1 MAKKKA
7 PDVIDSGEE
16 MWKPV
21 SGWEGLYE
29 VSSYGRVKSL
39 ARMTSSGNRS
49 VPERILKHNVMKGYH
64 CVTLQYDGRVKVY
77 RVHRLVIGA
86 FGESQPSEE
95 YEVNHID
102 GDKSNNSIENLE
114 WVTPKE
120 NTDHAFDTGLR
131 PRKDRPETIQK
142 KRNALIR
149 RYQDPK
155 EREKTGESS
164 KKMWK
169 MRKEKGWESWKTWN

>member
-1 MAKKKA
+1 ME
-7 PDVIDSGEE
+7 VIEI
-16 MWKPV
+16 WKPI

-29 VSSYGRVKSL
+29 ISNHGRVKSL
-39 ARMTSSGNRS
+39 ARLTSTGNRS

-64 CVTLQYDGRVKVY
+64 CVTLQYAGKHKVY

-86 FGESQPSEE
+86 FGEQQPSDEH
-95 YEVNHID
+95 EVNHID
-102 GDKSNNSIENLE
+102 GDKANNCIENLE

-131 PRKDRPETIQK
+131 PRKDRPETVEK
-142 KRNALIR
+142 KRKALLR
-149 RYQDPK
+149 RYEDPTEH
-155 EREKTGESS
+155 ERVSENS

-169 MRKEKGWESWKTWN
+169 MRKEKGWKSWKTWN